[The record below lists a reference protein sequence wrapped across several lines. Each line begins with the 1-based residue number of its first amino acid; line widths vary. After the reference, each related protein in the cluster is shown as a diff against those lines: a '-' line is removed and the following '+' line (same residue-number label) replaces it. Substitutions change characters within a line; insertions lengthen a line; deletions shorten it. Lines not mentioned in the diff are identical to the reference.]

1 MTKTLSSPA
10 APDASL
16 RDSDRLRREISETT
30 AALQVAREQASA
42 AEALTRQVIDGA
54 PVATFVIDARHIVT
68 HWNKACE
75 SVTGIA
81 AADVIGTNGQWRGF
95 YAEPRPVMAD
105 LIVSG
110 DLELGLNTYYA
121 GRFSRCQTIDGAYEG
136 LDQFPGSGRWLSF
149 TAAPLRGPGGEIV
162 GTIETLLD
170 VTERRRVEIAL
181 REAHDDLERK
191 VAQRTS
197 ELAQAYN
204 RLEADMQT
212 SALFEQAIR
221 DRNLELTELNN
232 RLSQAQAQLLQS
244 EKLASIG
251 QLAAGVAHEINN
263 PIGYVHSNLGSL
275 DGYLQDLLCIIG
287 ELEKLAGRRRMQ
299 GGPDDELIALRKRF
313 DLDYLR
319 EDIPALLRESSE
331 GIHRV
336 KKIVQDLKDFSRLD
350 GAQEWAISDLH
361 QGITSTLN
369 IVANEIKYCADVSL
383 EFGVIPE
390 VECLPSQLNQ
400 VFMNLLV
407 NAAQAMGDSRGTI
420 TVRTGCVDARVW
432 IEVRDTG
439 CGIRDEDLSR
449 VFDPFFTT
457 KLVGKGT
464 GLGLSLSY
472 GIVQKHGG
480 SIELTSEVGVG
491 TLFKIWLPV
500 RRAVRDDPVQG
511 GAA

>member
-1 MTKTLSSPA
+1 MNITYPGPQ
-10 APDASL
+10 APETEL
-16 RDSDRLRREISETT
+16 RDRDELRREISATT
-30 AALQVAREQASA
+30 AELQLAREQASA

-75 SVTGIA
+75 RVTGIA
-81 AADVIGTNGQWRGF
+81 AADVIGTSGQWRGF

-110 DLELGLNTYYA
+110 DLEHGLNTYYA
-121 GRFSRCQTIDGAYEG
+121 GRFSPCQTIDGAFEG
-136 LDQFPGSGRWLSF
+136 IDQFPASGRWLSF

-162 GTIETLLD
+162 GAIETLLD
-170 VTERRRVEIAL
+170 VTERRQAEIAL

-191 VAQRTS
+191 VESRTS

-221 DRNLELTELNN
+221 ERNLELTELNN

-275 DGYLQDLLCIIG
+275 DGYLKDLLCLID
-287 ELEKLAGRRRMQ
+287 ELETLIARRKTH
-299 GGPDDELIALRKRF
+299 GGQDDELLALRNRF

-319 EDIPALLRESSE
+319 QDIPALLRESSE
-331 GIHRV
+331 GIDRV

-350 GAQEWAISDLH
+350 GTQEWAMSDLH

-369 IVANEIKYCADVSL
+369 IVANEIKYCADVAL
-383 EFGVIPE
+383 AFGAIPE

-407 NAAQAMGDSRGTI
+407 NAAHAMGDSRGVI
-420 TVRTGCVDARVW
+420 TVRTGCVDSRVW
-432 IEVRDTG
+432 VEVSDTG
-439 CGIRDEDLSR
+439 CGIREEDRNR

-457 KLVGKGT
+457 KPVGKGT

-480 SIELTSEVGVG
+480 SIELVSELGVG
-491 TLFKIWLPV
+491 STFKIWIPV
-500 RRAVRDDPVQG
+500 RRGARDES
-511 GAA
+511 AHAEIA